1 MLQIETAEIAKIVH
15 DGVSAHDTTVI
26 ELCARAADAEV
37 ERLETA
43 ADHETDAMLSR
54 GLRSGARAARH
65 VAIAIRALKEI

>member
-1 MLQIETAEIAKIVH
+1 MEIKTAEIAKIVY
-15 DGVSAHDTTVI
+15 DGVSAHDAAVI

-37 ERLETA
+37 ERLEAA

-65 VAIAIRALKEI
+65 VAIAIRALKELG